1 MAIALSFPFCPS
13 ERKHLCCMPPG
24 RPPRIGTLAFEKKKI
39 YSDQSICMSGSDNR
53 TRPAKIMHSVRTT
66 ERDHSSCPDGAV
78 VSEIKPCACGRIP
91 SVNAGASDNIL
102 NNIPGVDFNMLITL
116 QMVETQT
123 LQQWGVSKVQVR
135 QLMSL
140 GFAQCGERL

>member
-1 MAIALSFPFCPS
+1 
-13 ERKHLCCMPPG
+13 
-24 RPPRIGTLAFEKKKI
+24 
-39 YSDQSICMSGSDNR
+39 MSGSDNR
-53 TRPAKIMHSVRTT
+53 TRPAKIMPSVRTT

-102 NNIPGVDFNMLITL
+102 NIIPGVDFNMLITL